1 MTITTQS
8 PKIDAQFAKFHE
20 ANPHVFEKY
29 RAVAGELRK
38 SQRRGSSEQVFQILR
53 WEMRFETRDMS
64 SRFKL
69 NNYYRKHYARLLVK
83 VDPSFKGWFRFR
95 KQRKV
100 RK

>member
-1 MTITTQS
+1 MTTSRRFT
-8 PKIDAQFAKFHE
+8 AFHR
-20 ANPHVFEKY
+20 ANPHVFDKFRY
-29 RAVAGELRK
+29 VACQLRK
-38 SQRRGSSEQVFQILR
+38 DQDRGSAEQVYQILR

>member
-1 MTITTQS
+1 MTTFPRFT
-8 PKIDAQFAKFHE
+8 AFHR
-20 ANPHVFEKY
+20 ANPHVFAKF
-29 RAVAGELRK
+29 RDVARELRK
-38 SQRRGSSEQVFQILR
+38 GQPHRGSAEQVYQILR
-53 WEMRFETRDMS
+53 WEMRFETSDMS